1 MQQRQVDVCH
11 AVVLNDGTDD
21 WRMVM
26 MKVVTAAPIV
36 DPWW

>member
-11 AVVLNDGTDD
+11 AVVSNDGNDD
-21 WRMVM
+21 WRLVM
-26 MKVVTAAPIV
+26 MMVVTAAPIV